1 MRTEDD
7 AQRSEHYD
15 SDEEEDDVA
24 TKDEDGNVNSQLAI
38 GVFKHTPNNN
48 LDSSTNISK
57 VEMPQG
63 TLFSPKKVMLHNEGH
78 DMILQNETDP
88 NKLYRMDLKYE
99 ESGVLKWS
107 WC

>member
-1 MRTEDD
+1 MRTEERQEYYEDAEDD
-7 AQRSEHYD
+7 AQRSERLRY
-15 SDEEEDDVA
+15 
-24 TKDEDGNVNSQLAI
+24 KI

-88 NKLYRMDLKYE
+88 NKLYRMDLEYE

>member
-1 MRTEDD
+1 M
-7 AQRSEHYD
+7 
-15 SDEEEDDVA
+15 A
-24 TKDEDGNVNSQLAI
+24 TSTHSLLYKI

-99 ESGVLKWS
+99 ESGILKWS